1 LPLSNA
7 RAFDWTRKKLLKS
20 GRASGEELRAMVEFE
35 PRRAALS
42 PCARRILVTF
52 P

>member
-35 PRRAALS
+35 PLAP
-42 PCARRILVTF
+42 PCRHA
-52 P
+52 PAESS